1 MQKGPKPQ
9 KYEIKISKTKMS
21 KTKMSKSKNTKDKKF
36 KTRMLKN
43 KTSKVIKY
51 LKPLK
56 K

>member
-9 KYEIKISKTKMS
+9 KYEIKMSKTKMS
-21 KTKMSKSKNTKDKKF
+21 KTKNTKDKKF